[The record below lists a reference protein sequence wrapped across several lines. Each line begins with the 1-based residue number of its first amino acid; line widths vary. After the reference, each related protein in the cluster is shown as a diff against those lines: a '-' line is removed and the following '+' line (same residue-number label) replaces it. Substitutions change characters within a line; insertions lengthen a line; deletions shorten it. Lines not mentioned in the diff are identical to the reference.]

1 MTQVAPTT
9 ASDDVTVVI
18 FTPKDDTTNKD
29 ELVAQS
35 VTRRQKIVVGV
46 LYTLVSF
53 LALYIFVAGVSFF
66 GDVFTLLLVMTRG
79 TPLP

>member
-9 ASDDVTVVI
+9 ASDDVTVAI
-18 FTPKDDTTNKD
+18 FTPKDDTTDKH

>member
-9 ASDDVTVVI
+9 VSDDVTLVI
-18 FTPKDDTTNKD
+18 FTPKDDTTDKH
-29 ELVAQS
+29 ELVDQS
-35 VTRRQKIVVGV
+35 VTRRQKVVVGV

-53 LALYIFVAGVSFF
+53 AALYVFVAGVSFF

-79 TPLP
+79 TPHA

>member
-18 FTPKDDTTNKD
+18 FTPKDDTTDKH